1 MSGLLASVKRKEVHK
16 LLSEYIENLLNTNEF
31 ELEQKQKEYNELLQQ
46 QQEIESWIEN
56 LKKEN
61 DLEQNIFS
69 PRIAAAGGL
78 GKLNQ
83 ARTQLLENEKQQ
95 EEIQKQ
101 LEELKKK
108 QKEYQEMLAEADK
121 ERQNVGSD
129 EKSPTLANTGD
140 SDAEKVSEPSIQ
152 ETEQIPEGPEKTAGV
167 TLEELE
173 KTKKLLCEEA
183 EEPTIEEI
191 ENITELRLEETEQI
205 TGLEAGETEQTTGLI
220 LEELEKTKKLVL
232 EESDQIDESVAEE
245 KTEQTLEEA
254 GKAADSSTELARE
267 EKKKIAESS
276 AEQAT
281 VLAPERTEKITE
293 PEARKTEPEARKT
306 EQTTESVSEIIE
318 CGKETDECDVRKKE
332 IELEIPEASTKE
344 MMTEAG
350 SGDSEATVGTTIKQS
365 EEKTSEKEKLAEQ
378 SSLDLKT
385 ADITARI
392 KEAIERKNRLLQAD
406 EENEILRRQ
415 VNEFQNLL
423 SNLYKKTELC
433 MALMN
438 GDRNKCRKELQEMK
452 KMIKQYSEQMK

>member
-1 MSGLLASVKRKEVHK
+1 MKISDVNRIGMNLDAKKPDLARTGTNPGAKRKGSVLGMSGLLATVKRKEVHD

-46 QQEIESWIEN
+46 QQEIEGWIEN

-69 PRIAAAGGL
+69 PRIAATGGL

-95 EEIQKQ
+95 EETQKQ

-108 QKEYQEMLAEADK
+108 QKEYREMLAEADK

-129 EKSPTLANTGD
+129 VKSRDLVNTGEA
-140 SDAEKVSEPSIQ
+140 DAEKVSEQRIQ
-152 ETEQIPEGPEKTAGV
+152 ETEQTSEGPDKTTGV
-167 TLEELE
+167 TLEESE
-173 KTKKLLCEEA
+173 KTKKLLRDEA
-183 EEPTIEEI
+183 EDAKEQALEEI
-191 ENITELRLEETEQI
+191 EKITELRL
-205 TGLEAGETEQTTGLI
+205 
-220 LEELEKTKKLVL
+220 
-232 EESDQIDESVAEE
+232 E
-245 KTEQTLEEA
+245 KTEQTLEETE
-254 GKAADSSTELARE
+254 KTADPSAELERE
-267 EKKKIAESS
+267 EAKKITDSS

-281 VLAPERTEKITE
+281 LLAQEKEESITE
-293 PEARKTEPEARKT
+293 PETRKT
-306 EQTTESVSEIIE
+306 EQTIEALSEIIK

-332 IELEIPEASTKE
+332 IEQEIPETSTKE
-344 MMTEAG
+344 AMTEAG
-350 SGDSEATVGTTIKQS
+350 SEDCESTVGTMAKQS
-365 EEKTSEKEKLAEQ
+365 AEKTLENEKMAEQ
-378 SSLDLKT
+378 SSFDLKT

-406 EENEILRRQ
+406 EENEILHRQ
-415 VNEFQNLL
+415 ANEFQNLL
-423 SNLYKKTELC
+423 SNLYKRTELC

>member
-95 EEIQKQ
+95 EETQKQ

-129 EKSPTLANTGD
+129 EKSPTLVNTGE

-152 ETEQIPEGPEKTAGV
+152 ETEQIPECPEKTAGV

-173 KTKKLLCEEA
+173 KTKKLVLEESDQIDESAA
-183 EEPTIEEI
+183 EATIEEI

-205 TGLEAGETEQTTGLI
+205 TGLEAGETDQTTGLI
-220 LEELEKTKKLVL
+220 LEELDQTTEQVL
-232 EESDQIDESVAEE
+232 KESDPIDESA
-245 KTEQTLEEA
+245 
-254 GKAADSSTELARE
+254 ELARDE
-267 EKKKIAESS
+267 EKKITESS

-281 VLAPERTEKITE
+281 VLAQEKAERITE
-293 PEARKTEPEARKT
+293 PEARKTEK
-306 EQTTESVSEIIE
+306 TTESVSEIIE
-318 CGKETDECDVRKKE
+318 CGKETDECDERKKA
-332 IELEIPEASTKE
+332 IELEMPEASMKE

-350 SGDSEATVGTTIKQS
+350 AGDSEATVGTTTKQS
-365 EEKTSEKEKLAEQ
+365 EEKTPENEKMAEQ